1 MAQSRHLNLTISL
14 TLGMGLFLPS
24 QAKGQ
29 LPPINVDQ
37 PTSVDQLLEDARERL
52 RNRGETLELDNPLPT
67 APAPEFDVYRLGP
80 GDSITVNVSNFPDLN
95 FQALIDLDGN
105 IIVPLMGRLA
115 VKGLTI
121 PELEEKIRFGLNQFV
136 IEPDVLV
143 TLGNRR
149 PVEAIIT
156 GEILQP
162 GSYALPAAPIP
173 IVADAL
179 VLAGGATQ
187 SADLR
192 NIIIRRT
199 LVDGSVLEASVDL
212 LTPLKYGQ
220 RVRDLRIED
229 GDVIIVPKL
238 DFQDLDYDH
247 QLAAESNL
255 SQATINIDVVRYTTS
270 SVGSITL
277 PNGSTFADAIA
288 AIAPNFEET
297 KLSKVGLIRFD
308 QEQGRVVTKILNA
321 RSVMLGD
328 VSQNVRLLDNDIIVV
343 NRNLLSRLSVTLTRI
358 TQPFQDVLTFML
370 FWRQFRDNVTDVFT
384 VDTNLN
390 NDPSPAPAP
399 TPTPTPTPGTTPGN
413 TPGATPTPSPSPS
426 PSPAPSP
433 SPSPAP
439 APSPSP
445 SP

>member
-1 MAQSRHLNLTISL
+1 MANSRNFHITINLTL
-14 TLGMGLFLPS
+14 AMGLFLPS
-24 QAKGQ
+24 QARGQ
-29 LPPINVDQ
+29 LPPIDIDQ

-52 RNRGETLELDNPLPT
+52 RNRGETLELDNELPT
-67 APAPEFDVYRLGP
+67 APPPEFDVYRLGP

-95 FQALIDLDGN
+95 FQALIDLEGN

-115 VKGLTI
+115 VQGLTI
-121 PELEEKIRFGLNQFV
+121 PELEEKLRFGLNQFV
-136 IEPDVLV
+136 IEPNVLV

-149 PVEAIIT
+149 PVETIIT
-156 GEILQP
+156 GEVFQP
-162 GSYALPAAPIP
+162 GSYALPSNPIP
-173 IVADAL
+173 LVADAL
-179 VLAGGATQ
+179 VQAGGSTQ

-199 LVDGSVLEASVDL
+199 LLDGSVLEASVDL

-229 GDVIIVPKL
+229 GDVIIVPKI

-255 SQATINIDVVRYTTS
+255 SQPTINIDVVRHTTNN
-270 SVGSITL
+270 VGTITL
-277 PNGSTFADAIA
+277 PNGSTFADAIT
-288 AIAPNFEET
+288 AIGPNFEEAR
-297 KLSKVGLIRFD
+297 LSKVGVIRFD
-308 QEQGRVVTKILNA
+308 QEQGRVVSKIINA
-321 RSVMLGD
+321 RSAILGD
-328 VSQNVRLLDNDIIVV
+328 VSQNIRLLDNDIIVV

-399 TPTPTPTPGTTPGN
+399 TPTPTPGTTPSPTPGTTPSPSPGT
-413 TPGATPTPSPSPS
+413 TPSPSPSPS
-426 PSPAPSP
+426 PSPAP
-433 SPSPAP
+433 AP

-445 SP
+445 

>member
-1 MAQSRHLNLTISL
+1 MVNSRHFHITIGL

-24 QAKGQ
+24 QANGQ
-29 LPPINVDQ
+29 LPPIDVDQ

-52 RNRGETLELDNPLPT
+52 RNRGEILELDNEFPS
-67 APAPEFDVYRLGP
+67 APPPEFDVYRLGP

-95 FQALIDLDGN
+95 FQALIDLEGN

-115 VKGLTI
+115 VKGLTL

-136 IEPDVLV
+136 IEPKVLV

-149 PVEAIIT
+149 AVEAIIT
-156 GEILQP
+156 GEVFQP
-162 GSYALPAAPIP
+162 GTYALGFAPFP
-173 IVADAL
+173 VVSDAL

-220 RVRDLRIED
+220 RVQDLRIED
-229 GDVIIVPKL
+229 GDVIIVPKI
-238 DFQDLDYDH
+238 DFHDLDYDH

-255 SQATINIDVVRYTTS
+255 SQASINIDVVRYTTNN
-270 SVGSITL
+270 VGTITL
-277 PNGSTFADAIA
+277 PNGSTFADAIT
-288 AIAPNFEET
+288 AIGPNFEEAR
-297 KLSKVGLIRFD
+297 LSKVGVIRFD
-308 QEQGRVVTKILNA
+308 QEQGRVVTKIINA
-321 RSVMLGD
+321 RSAILGD
-328 VSQNVRLLDNDIIVV
+328 VSQNIRLLDNDIIVV

-390 NDPSPAPAP
+390 NSSPSPAPAP
-399 TPTPTPTPGTTPGN
+399 TPTPGTTPSPTPGT
-413 TPGATPTPSPSPS
+413 TPSPSPS
-426 PSPAPSP
+426 PSLSP
-433 SPSPAP
+433 SPAPAP

-445 SP
+445 